1 MQIPESAVRVSCR
14 LDVWT
19 SGVLPLAIRR
29 QSPIDDAQCATTPSR
44 ASPAWRASS
53 GIRPS
58 IEFVEQREE
67 IQIGLNAQLPEIT
80 VARNKNRAPDRG
92 RSGFDFND
100 RFQSTKCATLPAV
113 TLPVRKCA
121 KRNSVFRSLL
131 PSWKVA
137 LKPVRRRY
145 QVPRPMY
152 WRKTAI
158 CQNCNHM
165 QINLHVSCKVA
176 IRRLAKLQS
185 CLSFL
190 RSSRGPAGHK
200 KLASDPTATP
210 SVIPDLRETTRDL
223 SADSHCWPSFK
234 TTRLSRRSASRS
246 SPLARSVPRQR

>member
-1 MQIPESAVRVSCR
+1 MFGHPVFCLWRSGDNPQSTTRSAQRHPLERRR
-14 LDVWT
+14 LGARAVGSAPRSNSWN
-19 SGVLPLAIRR
+19 SEKKFRLG
-29 QSPIDDAQCATTPSR
+29 STPSC
-44 ASPAWRASS
+44 
-53 GIRPS
+53 
-58 IEFVEQREE
+58 
-67 IQIGLNAQLPEIT
+67 PEIT

-92 RSGFDFND
+92 RSGSDFNA
-100 RFQSTKCATLPAV
+100 RLQSTKRASLPAV

-145 QVPRPMY
+145 QVPRPLY

-165 QINLHVSCKVA
+165 QINLHVSGKVA
-176 IRRLAKLQS
+176 MPRLAKLQS

-190 RSSRGPAGHK
+190 RSSRGPAGLK

-210 SVIPDLRETTRDL
+210 SVIPDLRTTTRDL
-223 SADSHCWPSFK
+223 SADSHCWPSFE